1 MFLRD
6 VKRAIRSGIRYLP
19 GEGRAIVDA
28 YRHVVLLNRRASAKL
43 RSFSSEDQPPP
54 ETIFWIDPA
63 RIVHHTNF
71 TGRGADVAPKDRVF
85 DMQRDKGKVYGGSW
99 DISQYP
105 FADLDVVRAIR
116 DRIEHRVDWRDTDFY
131 SRVREDINR
140 RGHTGWNIRSE
151 SDLEARCEH
160 LDRLIDSIRCR
171 GYLLNHTVVLDGEE
185 KGLGGDPT
193 FGSEITVNIG
203 RSGEYLFQ
211 DGRHRLAVA
220 KVLGVDKVP
229 VKVLVRHKQWM
240 EFRQFLRSLTWAEEG
255 SSKPDQLYQNPL
267 HPDLIDMPY
276 AHSCEDR
283 FAAMR
288 SFIDHSK
295 GALLDIGAN
304 LGYFCHRFEELGYSC
319 FAVEELPKLALA
331 ADKIRIAEGKAFTV
345 IAKDLFLAA
354 EREPLRERH
363 FQVVLG
369 LNIFHHFLKK
379 PDVFDAF
386 VTWLGRLSRRHHVF

>member
-1 MFLRD
+1 M
-6 VKRAIRSGIRYLP
+6 
-19 GEGRAIVDA
+19 
-28 YRHVVLLNRRASAKL
+28 VLLNRRASAKL

-99 DISQYP
+99 DISQYL

-116 DRIEHRVDWRDTDFY
+116 DRIEIASTGVTRISTRDFARISIVMDMRVGI
-131 SRVREDINR
+131 S
-140 RGHTGWNIRSE
+140 
-151 SDLEARCEH
+151 ARNQTSNTCEY
-160 LDRLIDSIRCR
+160 LDRLIASIRCR
-171 GYLLNHTVVLDGEE
+171 GYLLNHTVVLDSEE

-203 RSGEYLFQ
+203 RTGEYLFQ

-220 KVLGVDKVP
+220 KVLGVDRVP

-288 SFIDHSK
+288 SFVDHSK

-319 FAVEELPKLALA
+319 FAVEELPEACA
-331 ADKIRIAEGKAFTV
+331 GCRQDK
-345 IAKDLFLAA
+345 
-354 EREPLRERH
+354 
-363 FQVVLG
+363 
-369 LNIFHHFLKK
+369 NC
-379 PDVFDAF
+379 
-386 VTWLGRLSRRHHVF
+386 